1 MQQGLAGV
9 CVPHLGQFAQVTQL
23 KTTSLGILKDERTT
37 NTLRLKTVLRMHG
50 IKVTDHTALTL
61 HPFRKLPIAS
71 TVARIHLKVWL
82 ADSCSMASFRWKRG
96 SAISW

>member
-23 KTTSLGILKDERTT
+23 KTTSLGILKGERTKSS
-37 NTLRLKTVLRMHG
+37 LRLKTVLRIMDG
-50 IKVTDHTALTL
+50 VSDRTALTL

-82 ADSCSMASFRWKRG
+82 ADSCSIASFRWKRG